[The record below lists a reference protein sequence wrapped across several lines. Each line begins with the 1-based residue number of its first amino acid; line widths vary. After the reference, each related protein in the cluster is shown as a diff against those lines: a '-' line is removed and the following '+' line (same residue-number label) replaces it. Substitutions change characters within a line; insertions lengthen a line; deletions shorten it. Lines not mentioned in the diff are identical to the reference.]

1 MPFPHP
7 ILGHSNAIHI
17 LTLFAYDAH
26 KKYDPPIYIPTA
38 ARRETG
44 TWQAVTGILTS
55 THTHT
60 LRFLQF
66 SIILRLVTTVQSSFG
81 CAPWFLPWPFLWCLV
96 TTSLP
101 FSHHLL
107 TTFRAQRLLHISAAE
122 TALSNEQ
129 RFNTALRY
137 INQPSKYR
145 YMSQLLHMP
154 SL

>member
-55 THTHT
+55 ARARARTHTHT
-60 LRFLQF
+60 HAHTKVPAVSHNLKV
-66 SIILRLVTTVQSSFG
+66 SHD
-81 CAPWFLPWPFLWCLV
+81 CAVFLWLCTPVPALTV
-96 TTSLP
+96 PTML
-101 FSHHLL
+101 SH
-107 TTFRAQRLLHISAAE
+107 E
-122 TALSNEQ
+122 
-129 RFNTALRY
+129 
-137 INQPSKYR
+137 
-145 YMSQLLHMP
+145 
-154 SL
+154 